1 MRRSLTLLAATAVA
15 VVLAGSVQADTG
27 GFTHLTPIGRVR
39 APERGFLLGLPPA
52 TRVTRS
58 RIELLE
64 NEVRIRSFSFAP
76 IQAEGEG
83 FGVVLLIDA
92 SDSMRG
98 RASQGALVAAR
109 AFVRRTGA
117 SEQIGLVA
125 FNRTATVLASPTEGQ
140 EALREALTRP
150 PSLAHGTR
158 IYDAIHAALELLRE
172 GKVSSGSVVLLSDGA
187 DTGSRLTE
195 RRLEARA
202 RAAHVRVFTVGL
214 RSPSF
219 DAASLKRLAAET
231 GGSYSEAASAADLAS
246 IYDSLGRQLSTEYV
260 IRYRSDTAPGTHVS
274 VLVRVAGVG
283 DVSAGYVT
291 PRPAPI
297 APFHRSLFQRFWSSA
312 ASMLLIALL
321 IAGLAAVGASL
332 LLRVPRG
339 TFMKRIA
346 EFVTVTAPEDER
358 EHRTAL
364 TTKVLAGAEESL
376 AKTQWWAQ
384 FKEELEIA
392 RITVPAVHILFG
404 AAIGTLLAA
413 IVLYLISPVFI
424 VFALGVPFITR
435 DLVRRKLKKVR
446 DDFAEQLP
454 DNLQVLASALRAGH
468 SFIGALAVVA
478 QDAPE
483 PAQREFRQVV
493 ADDQLGVPIEDSL
506 REVARR
512 MASTE
517 LEQVGLLAELQRASG
532 GNMAE
537 VLETVVETIR
547 DRFDLRRLIKTLT
560 AQGRM
565 ARWILTLLP
574 VFLAIVLTLLNPS
587 YMRPLFA
594 TTPGQV
600 LVAVATVM
608 VVTGSLVIKRI
619 VNIKV

>member
-493 ADDQLGVPIEDSL
+493 ADDQLGGPIEDSL